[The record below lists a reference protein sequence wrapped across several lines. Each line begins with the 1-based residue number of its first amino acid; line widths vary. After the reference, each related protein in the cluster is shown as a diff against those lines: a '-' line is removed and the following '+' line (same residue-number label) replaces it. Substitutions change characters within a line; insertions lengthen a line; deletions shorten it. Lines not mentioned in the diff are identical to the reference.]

1 MQFRTEQDHADMLE
15 EVKLMARVRG
25 HPNVIE
31 MFEWLEDRKGFW
43 IVMEVANGGELM
55 ARIVAL
61 HTFSEADASRLF
73 RQMCEAV
80 KFCHD
85 KGVVV
90 RGACPLRG
98 SGDNGSGGRGHEP
111 ICRERGPTHH
121 RLRASTR
128 AVFDLDHR

>member
-1 MQFRTEQDHADMLE
+1 MQFRTEQDHVDMLE

-25 HPNVIE
+25 HSNVIE
-31 MFEWLEDRKGFW
+31 MFEWMEDRKGFW

-55 ARIVAL
+55 ERIVAL

-80 KFCHD
+80 KHCHD

-90 RGACPLRG
+90 RGALCGVVPWGMRSSNGRCGG
-98 SGDNGSGGRGHEP
+98 SMAAA
-111 ICRERGPTHH
+111 CT
-121 RLRASTR
+121 
-128 AVFDLDHR
+128 